1 MDDTFVIQQESQKEE
16 FFQHIN
22 QVDTSI
28 KFTMEEAGPDG
39 SIPFLDLLITP
50 EADGTLTTK
59 VYRKPTHTD
68 QYLQWDSNHNLAS
81 KYSVINTLTHR
92 ARTLCSTPESIN
104 QELEHLEKVL
114 IGCKYPRWA
123 IKKILQKQEHPQDK
137 TNRKKQHQSLQ
148 KKICHMVVPYSQG
161 ISESFKNICKK
172 YGIQVYFKGGK
183 TIKTY

>member
-1 MDDTFVIQQESQKEE
+1 MQEESQKEE

-28 KFTMEEAGPDG
+28 KFTMKEAGPDG

-50 EADGTLTTK
+50 KADGTLTTK
-59 VYRKPTHTD
+59 VYRKPNHTD
-68 QYLQWDSNHNLAS
+68 QCLQWDNKHNLAS

-123 IKKILQKQEHPQDK
+123 IKKVLQKTGTP
-137 TNRKKQHQSLQ
+137 TR
-148 KKICHMVVPYSQG
+148 
-161 ISESFKNICKK
+161 
-172 YGIQVYFKGGK
+172 
-183 TIKTY
+183 

>member
-16 FFQHIN
+16 FFKHIN

-28 KFTMEEAGPDG
+28 KFTMGEAGPDG
-39 SIPFLDLLITP
+39 SITFLDLLITP
-50 EADGTLTTK
+50 KADGTLTTK

-68 QYLQWDSNHNLAS
+68 QYLQLDSNQNLAS
-81 KYSVINTLTHR
+81 KCSVINTLTHR

-104 QELEHLEKVL
+104 QELEHLGKVL

-137 TNRKKQHQSLQ
+137 TNRNNINHYRRRYAIWWFHILKELVKVSRTFARNM
-148 KKICHMVVPYSQG
+148 KYRY
-161 ISESFKNICKK
+161 ISREENH
-172 YGIQVYFKGGK
+172 
-183 TIKTY
+183 